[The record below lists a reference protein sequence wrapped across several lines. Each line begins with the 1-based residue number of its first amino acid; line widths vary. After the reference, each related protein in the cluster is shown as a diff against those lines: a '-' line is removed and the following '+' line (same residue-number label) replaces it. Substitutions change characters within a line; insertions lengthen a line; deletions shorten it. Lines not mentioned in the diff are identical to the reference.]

1 MAFEENT
8 KPLTTLSGRA
18 RRGQPEQHGRRAAR
32 SVATARPVADREA
45 RALPVC
51 GH

>member
-18 RRGQPEQHGRRAAR
+18 RRGQPEQHGRRATR
-32 SVATARPVADREA
+32 PVATARPVADREA